1 MILFAASERVF
12 GQLPWKKDSVRELFL
27 LFAFFILIFILFFV
41 FSIVWIL
48 AGDASH
54 FRPLSSNS
62 LPNRG
67 IHMTLQFFPY
77 ANSGS
82 TRPVGTASNHFFFF
96 VLLSSSAFFCFFACV
111 WYVSTVAYLPD
122 PGERQRGFR
131 SGWSI
136 NPLMCF
142 FPCNDLSCEH
152 LPYQRGKYLVR
163 FNALCYR
170 FVSSL
175 GGYHYLW

>member
-12 GQLPWKKDSVRELFL
+12 GQLPWKKDDVRELFL

-82 TRPVGTASNHFFFF
+82 TRPVGTASNLFFFLSF
-96 VLLSSSAFFCFFACV
+96 YHLLPFFAFLLVCGMSQPSHTCRIPGNDREASDLVDQSTPWCV
-111 WYVSTVAYLPD
+111 
-122 PGERQRGFR
+122 
-131 SGWSI
+131 
-136 NPLMCF
+136 F
-142 FPCNDLSCEH
+142 FP
-152 LPYQRGKYLVR
+152 
-163 FNALCYR
+163 AMI
-170 FVSSL
+170 
-175 GGYHYLW
+175 YHANIFRIREASI